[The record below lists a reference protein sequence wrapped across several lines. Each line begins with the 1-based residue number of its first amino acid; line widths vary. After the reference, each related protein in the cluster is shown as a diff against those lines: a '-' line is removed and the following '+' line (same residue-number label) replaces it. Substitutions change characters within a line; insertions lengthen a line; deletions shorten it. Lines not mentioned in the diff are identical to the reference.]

1 MTPGGG
7 LRERLQDAWLKRGPL
22 AWSLRPASWVY
33 RALWNLRLAAYR
45 RGWRRTE
52 RVGVPLIVVGNVVA
66 GGAGKT
72 PTVIAV
78 VEHLQRR
85 GLRVGVVSRGYGRA
99 LAAAAQ
105 DDIRAVLPQDLPQVV
120 GDEPLLIRRRTGA
133 PVFVGSRRAATA
145 RRLLAAHPEVQ
156 LIVCDDGLQH
166 LALGRD
172 IEICVFDDRGVGNGW
187 PLPAG
192 PLREPWPRPVDLVL
206 HTGTRPAFAGYRG
219 ARRLA
224 DHALQSDG
232 TVLPLTAL
240 AGVALHAVAG
250 IARPEAFFS
259 MLRDRGLAVAQATA
273 LPDHY
278 HFDSWRPASDAGQRL
293 VCTEKDAPKLWQAA
307 PDALAVPLVFVPEPA
322 FLASLDER
330 VDARLARLSSPAHDA
345 AQGKP

>member
-7 LRERLQDAWLKRGPL
+7 LRERLQDAWLRRGPL
-22 AWSLRPASWVY
+22 ARALRPVSWIY

-45 RGWRRTE
+45 HGWRHTE
-52 RVGVPLIVVGNVVA
+52 RVGVPLIVVGNAVA

-85 GLRVGVVSRGYGRA
+85 GLRVGVVSRGYGRTPSA
-99 LAAAAQ
+99 GED
-105 DDIRAVLPQDLPQVV
+105 DDIRPVLPQDLPQTV

-133 PVFVGSRRAATA
+133 PVFVGRRRAATA

-172 IEICVFDDRGVGNGW
+172 VEICVFDDRGVGNGW
-187 PLPAG
+187 LLPAG
-192 PLREPWPRPVDLVL
+192 PLREPWPRSVDLVL
-206 HTGTRPAFAGYRG
+206 HTCTRPAFDGYRG
-219 ARRLA
+219 ERRLA
-224 DHALQSDG
+224 DHALQADG
-232 TVLPLTAL
+232 TAVPLAAL
-240 AGVALHAVAG
+240 AGAALHAVAG
-250 IARPEAFFS
+250 IAQPEAFFS
-259 MLRDRGLAVAQATA
+259 MLRARGLDVARTTA

-278 HFDSWRPASDAGQRL
+278 DFDSWRPAPDNGQRL
-293 VCTEKDAPKLWQAA
+293 ICTEKDAPKLWRAA

-322 FLASLDER
+322 FLAALDAR
-330 VDARLARLSSPAHDA
+330 VDAHLRRLSSPAHDA